1 MRKSITYLL
10 IFISTL
16 FVRAQDV
23 ESKYDSRDTFEEE
36 AIELTDRYD
45 NRLGLTANQRILFQ
59 KKVESFLIRAQ
70 EVRDEYNGK
79 LELDELY
86 KLQQEEMGEMNDI
99 LTQIQW
105 RRYVEI
111 RPQIQPLARV
121 KS

>member
-1 MRKSITYLL
+1 MRKSIAYLF

-23 ESKYDSRDTFEEE
+23 ESKYDARDTFEEE

-45 NRLGLTANQRILFQ
+45 NRLGLTADQRILFQ